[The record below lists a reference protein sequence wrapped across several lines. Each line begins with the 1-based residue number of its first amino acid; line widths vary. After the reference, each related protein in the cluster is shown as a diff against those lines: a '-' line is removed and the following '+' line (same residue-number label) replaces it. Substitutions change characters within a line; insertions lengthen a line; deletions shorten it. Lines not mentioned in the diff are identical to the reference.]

1 MKKIIMAMAILAIST
16 GVNAQIT
23 FGVKGGVTAANFQG
37 KGSFEG
43 ISVNETSGTK
53 IGFYA
58 GALAEIGVSESF
70 FVQPEVLFSMLGGAD
85 KEDKD
90 NKLDLAYI
98 TVPVLAKYKMEGLSI
113 YLGPQ
118 IGYLVSA
125 NAKDDEDTEDVK
137 DQFKSTDFSA
147 VVGVGYTLESGLGFD
162 ARYQLGLSSVAKE
175 SIGNFTQ
182 KNNAFSVGIHFMF
195 NQY

>member
-1 MKKIIMAMAILAIST
+1 MKKIIMAVAILAIST

-23 FGVKGGVTAANFQG
+23 FGVKGGVTAANIQS

-58 GALAEIGVSESF
+58 GALAEIGVTESF
-70 FVQPEVLFSMLGGAD
+70 FFQPEILFSMLGGAD
-85 KEDKD
+85 KDDKD
-90 NKLDLAYI
+90 NKLNLAYI
-98 TVPVLAKYKMEGLSI
+98 NVPLLAKYKMEGLSI

-118 IGYLVSA
+118 IGYLMSA
-125 NAKDDEDTEDVK
+125 KAKDAEDNEDIK
-137 DQFKSTDFSA
+137 DSFKSTDFSA

-162 ARYQLGLSSVAKE
+162 ARYQLGLSSTLKDAPD
-175 SIGNFTQ
+175 NFTQ
-182 KNNAFSVGIHFMF
+182 KNNAFSFGIHFLF